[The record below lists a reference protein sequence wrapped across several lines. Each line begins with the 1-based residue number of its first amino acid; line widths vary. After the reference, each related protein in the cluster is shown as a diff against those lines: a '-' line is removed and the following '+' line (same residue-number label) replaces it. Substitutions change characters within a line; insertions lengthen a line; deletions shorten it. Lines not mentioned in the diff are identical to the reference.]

1 MSFGIRDRSTLCCGC
16 GQDFILQHNESARL
30 EYPKLAELGCPFV
43 CPVCNQKTFGWRAHR
58 DISFVWPIPLPDTY
72 GEAGLIV
79 KPDGVNDE
87 RDELYGRSDRGI
99 LLSMGPGWWGK
110 PALPGGTKPPPGGDR
125 RQIVW
130 NRTEELPFG
139 TMVLFDKT
147 VPWFFEPKGYNGLCQ
162 YVVICGARDIKGVVI
177 DD

>member
-1 MSFGIRDRSTLCCGC
+1 MSIACDTCGEHV
-16 GQDFILQHNESARL
+16 FSKNFR
-30 EYPKLAELGCPFV
+30 YPKLAELECPFV
-43 CPVCNQKTFGWRAHR
+43 CPECHQKTFSWRAHR

-87 RDELYGRSDRGI
+87 RDELYGRNDRGI

-110 PALPGGTKPPPGGDR
+110 LPLPGGTKPPPGGDR
-125 RQIVW
+125 RRIGFHLTPQ
-130 NRTEELPFG
+130 LPFG
-139 TMVLFDKT
+139 TKVLFDKT
-147 VPWFFEPKGYNGLCQ
+147 VPWFFEPKGYDGLQ
-162 YVVICGARDIKGVVI
+162 RYVVICGARDIKGVVI